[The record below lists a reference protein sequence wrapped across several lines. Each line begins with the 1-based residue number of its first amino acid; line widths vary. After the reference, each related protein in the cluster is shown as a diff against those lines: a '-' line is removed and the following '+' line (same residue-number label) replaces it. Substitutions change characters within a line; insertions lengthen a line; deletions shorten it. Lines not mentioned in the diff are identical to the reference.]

1 MYPQHQ
7 AMRNGNKPS
16 RGALVDAEIAKEE
29 AEMLAKRKSKKGS
42 MGSISSSG
50 SMSE

>member
-1 MYPQHQ
+1 M
-7 AMRNGNKPS
+7 
-16 RGALVDAEIAKEE
+16 VDAEIAKEE
-29 AEMLAKRKSKKGS
+29 AEMLAAKRKSKKGS